1 MTRKSH
7 TPNEKVGKRGVIH
20 SQRQKREKAIILRM
34 ILFCGWQWCV
44 VNEIYLMKIFFS
56 EKKNHA
62 NGKIIVPVLCKV
74 ATCDAP
80 AADCRMQKGNTR
92 IVNHNDFAY
101 GGCHIVSFYEK
112 ESAHQAFDPQ
122 RQTVS

>member
-1 MTRKSH
+1 MVRC
-7 TPNEKVGKRGVIH
+7 KRDLLD
-20 SQRQKREKAIILRM
+20 ED
-34 ILFCGWQWCV
+34 
-44 VNEIYLMKIFFS
+44 FFS

-62 NGKIIVPVLCKV
+62 NGKIIVPVCKV

-80 AADCRMQKGNTR
+80 AADYRMQKGNTR

-112 ESAHQAFDPQ
+112 ESAHQAFVPQ
-122 RQTVS
+122 RQAVSWLPVTSLRMSSKLF